1 MPQPSR
7 QPLKSTVTVWG
18 INGLLST
25 KLGVSVST
33 EGSGKRRNAQTG
45 HLCQNPE
52 VRAQASA
59 ALFIVCLSYMFSA
72 AFLPP
77 GGAREGQADSRARE
91 VCYEILV
98 HSVRHVAIKHVRT
111 T

>member
-33 EGSGKRRNAQTG
+33 EGSGKRWNAQTG

-59 ALFIVCLSYMFSA
+59 ALFIVFHQ
-72 AFLPP
+72 